1 MEHVA
6 AEESRP
12 RHLGLPDYIRILS
25 KRKWFVLIVTAVGM
39 LMGGLLALSSER
51 LYEATSLVIIQQ
63 RPQGFFW
70 VTGEE
75 AGMPP
80 NVAMET
86 YARIV
91 RSSDVTQLASEKL
104 QQLSTDSRVIAT
116 STEIQEAL
124 NVTVIEPD
132 LLRIDATSP
141 DRRKALMFANFA
153 ALAFVERNLE
163 DRQQESRDAREFLER
178 QVAQYAAEV
187 ESIIEEMTAFARESG
202 FVDIDSE
209 IGQAVQSLAAY
220 ENEQRQAQR
229 ELMAAE
235 ARLAELREVRGSQG
249 DYLVGEAPAPN
260 PEWTT
265 LHQTLTDARINLE
278 KLQAQYTDG
287 NPLVLDQAALVE
299 ELEGRLADTPQLINA
314 EATRA
319 NPATSGI
326 EGEIKA
332 ASVAVQEAR
341 ARVAAAQSVLGG
353 IHDRVRDLPDARQ
366 QWQRLTDR
374 LDAAREAYLSL
385 QGELRQ
391 ARLAE
396 AVKKGNARVVDQAQE
411 PLEIQASLPRSLL
424 FALALGLFIGIG
436 LAILLE
442 ALDDT
447 IYSVEDLQ
455 RVSDLYLLGVVPLRT
470 DDASPLVTL
479 DDPKSPPAE
488 AYRTLRS
495 NIRFSLFDRPAKT
508 FLIASAGSGEGK
520 SVTAANLAVAQ
531 AHSGVSVVLVD
542 TDLRRPVQHK
552 LFGLSND
559 IGVTNVVVGDM
570 NVADALTPT
579 EVAGLRL
586 LASGPLPPNPAELL
600 ESEQMTAMI
609 SELTQLADLVI
620 FDSPPAVML
629 TDATV
634 LAAKLDRTI
643 VVAESGQITERA
655 LGDIERLFRHARAD
669 ILGIVLNKLRI
680 TGGDYYYYYYYYSE
694 YADEPDAESRGAR
707 NGSGTERKPQDL
719 LDLNAPDGRGPQDP
733 EP

>member
-1 MEHVA
+1 VEHVA

-25 KRKWFVLIVTAVGM
+25 KRKWFILIVTAVGM
-39 LMGGLLALSSER
+39 LVGGLLALSSER

-86 YARIV
+86 HARIV

-104 QQLSTDSRVIAT
+104 QQLPTDSRVIAT
-116 STEIQEAL
+116 STEIQDAL
-124 NVTVIEPD
+124 NVSVIEPD

-141 DRRKALMFANFA
+141 DRRRALLFANYTAF
-153 ALAFVERNLE
+153 AFVERNLE
-163 DRQQESRDAREFLER
+163 DRQRESRDAREFLER
-178 QVAQYAAEV
+178 QVAQYGTEV
-187 ESIIEEMTAFARESG
+187 ESIIEEMTAFARDSG

-220 ENEQRQAQR
+220 ENEERQAQR

-235 ARLAELREVRGSQG
+235 ARLAELRQVRGSQG

-265 LHQTLTDARINLE
+265 LQASLTEARIGLE
-278 KLQAQYTDG
+278 KLQSQYTGG
-287 NPLVLDQAALVE
+287 NPLVLDQQALVE
-299 ELEGRLADTPQLINA
+299 ELAARLADTPQLVRA
-314 EATRA
+314 ESTRA
-319 NPATSGI
+319 NPATTGI

-332 ASVAVQEAR
+332 AGVAVQEAR
-341 ARVAAAQSVLGG
+341 ARVAAAQGVLGG
-353 IHDRVRDLPDARQ
+353 VQERIKDLPDARQ
-366 QWQRLTDR
+366 QWQGLTDR

-391 ARLAE
+391 ARLSE

-411 PLEIQASLPRSLL
+411 PREIQTSLLHSLL
-424 FALALGLFIGIG
+424 FALAIGLFIGVG
-436 LAILLE
+436 LSILLE

-447 IYSVEDLQ
+447 IYSVDDLQ
-455 RVSDLYLLGVVPLRT
+455 RVSDLYLLGVVPLHM
-470 DDASPLVTL
+470 DDAGPLVTV
-479 DDPKSPPAE
+479 DAPKSPSAE

-495 NIRFSLFDRPAKT
+495 NIRFSLFDRPART
-508 FLIASAGSGEGK
+508 FLITSAGSGEGK
-520 SVTAANLAVAQ
+520 SVTTANLAVAQ
-531 AHSGVSVVLVD
+531 AHSGLSVILVD
-542 TDLRRPVQHK
+542 ADLRRPVQHK
-552 LFGLSND
+552 LFGVPSEV
-559 IGVTNVVVGDM
+559 GVTNVVVGDM
-570 NVADALTPT
+570 SVAEALTPT
-579 EVAGLRL
+579 EVPGLRL
-586 LASGPLPPNPAELL
+586 LTSGPVPPNPAELL
-600 ESEQMTAMI
+600 ESEQMTAVI
-609 SELTQLADLVI
+609 QELTQLADLVI

-655 LGDIERLFRHARAD
+655 LADVERLFRHARAD

-680 TGGDYYYYYYYYSE
+680 TGGDYHYYYYYYSDYSE
-694 YADEPDAESRGAR
+694 EPQSPRGAR
-707 NGSGTERKPQDL
+707 NASGSERKAQDL
-719 LDLNAPDGRGPQDP
+719 IDLNSSDERGRDDL
-733 EP
+733 EA